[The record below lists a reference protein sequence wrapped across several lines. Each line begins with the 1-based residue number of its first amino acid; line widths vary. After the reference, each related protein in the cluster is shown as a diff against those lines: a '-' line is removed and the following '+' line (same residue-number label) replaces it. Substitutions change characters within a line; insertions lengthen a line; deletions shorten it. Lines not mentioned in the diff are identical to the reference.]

1 MSDFRTNIRNA
12 IEALV
17 KVGYNQSDALD
28 LIWRDSPRLFLKFFT
43 SNDED
48 SSGYYRIDVNDPVI
62 VSITEAVDDELRHKG
77 VIVNRDEVDY
87 LMSNKKI
94 TTIKFVRALTGWGLK
109 ESKDFVEGMT
119 KHLTE
124 AQHKHLSAMFGPQLV
139 RDTTYEGS
147 MDNMMDSLRI

>member
-12 IEALV
+12 VEALV

-48 SSGYYRIDVNDPVI
+48 SSGYYRIDVNDFVT
-62 VSITEAVDDELRHKG
+62 VSITDAVDDELNHKG
-77 VIVNRDEVDY
+77 VIVNRDEYDY

-94 TTIKFVRALTGWGLK
+94 TTIKFVRALTGWGLR
-109 ESKDFVEGMT
+109 EAKDFVEGMV
-119 KHLTE
+119 KHLTVE
-124 AQHKHLSAMFGPQLV
+124 QHKHLNDMFGAQLV
-139 RDTTYEGS
+139 RGYDPKDFMG
-147 MDNMMDSLRI
+147 NMADKMYS

>member
-1 MSDFRTNIRNA
+1 MSDFRTNIRTA

-43 SNDED
+43 TSGAD
-48 SSGYYRIDVNDPVI
+48 SSGYYRIDINDPVT
-62 VSITEAVDDELRHKG
+62 VSINYDVDSELRHSG
-77 VIVNRDEVDY
+77 IFINSDEYSY

-109 ESKDFVEGMT
+109 EAKDFVEGQT
-119 KHLTE
+119 KHLTIT
-124 AQHKHLSAMFGPQLV
+124 QHEYLNAMFGTQLV
-139 RDTTYEGS
+139 RDEDYKDEYA
-147 MDNMMDSLRI
+147 DPNR